1 MDTAM
6 RDLDRIE
13 ERSSDEGRGVLALSG
28 IGLVAAIGVVV
39 AAVAALPDG
48 GESSPEDPLQMLA
61 IAEGIEDQEVL
72 EEPSADLELDP
83 ETLSFPTT
91 LVTETRPEVAA
102 AMAAAA
108 AELAHL
114 DPLTSPPPRSDIAAG
129 LPAAVTAGP
138 DRKVVEMAAIRDPLV
153 AATVRENTISA
164 PAGHEGRYTLQVISY
179 RDANEAQVFS
189 SALRKRGH
197 AAYVTTGTVEGRGT
211 HWRVRIGPFESRQAA
226 QGYRTTFEQEEGMN
240 TFIVRNKD

>member
-6 RDLDRIE
+6 RDLERIE
-13 ERSSDEGRGVLALSG
+13 ERSSDEGRGVLVLSG
-28 IGLVAAIGVVV
+28 VGLVAAIGIVV

-48 GESSPEDPLQMLA
+48 NEPPREDPLQILA
-61 IAEGIEDQEVL
+61 IADGVEAVEAT
-72 EEPSADLELDP
+72 EEPAEDPELDP

-91 LVTETRPEVAA
+91 LVTETRPEVAI

-114 DPLTSPPPRSDIAAG
+114 DPLTKPPRRSDIAAG

-138 DRKVVEMAAIRDPLV
+138 DRKVVEMAAARDPLV
-153 AATVRENTISA
+153 AATVPQTTVSA
-164 PAGHEGRYTLQVISY
+164 PAGYEGRYTLQVISY
-179 RDANEAQVFS
+179 QDAEEAQVFA

-197 AAYVTTGTVEGRGT
+197 AAYVTTGIVEGRGT
-211 HWRVRIGPFESRQAA
+211 HWRVRIGPFATRQQA
-226 QGYRTTFEQEEGMN
+226 QGYRTTFEREEGMN
-240 TFIVRNKD
+240 TFIIRNKG